1 DILLVLDTLRA
12 GRNLRNLVVRTAEQ
26 RGGLDTLSFIADGMT
41 LLPKVEEEIE
51 RCIND
56 DGEVLDSASPALAK
70 IRVKV
75 RAAHSRLLARLQAII
90 SSDTYARALQEP
102 IITLRG
108 GRYVV
113 PVKSDFKGQL
123 RGVVHDQSNSGAT
136 LFVEPL
142 AVVDLGNEWRQLQ
155 GEEAQEIERILRD
168 LGALVGAHGEAIRTN
183 EEIIADVEL
192 ALAKLRY

>member
-1 DILLVLDTLRA
+1 A
-12 GRNLRNLVVRTAEQ
+12 GHR
-26 RGGLDTLSFIADGMT
+26 
-41 LLPKVEEEIE
+41 
-51 RCIND
+51 
-56 DGEVLDSASPALAK
+56 
-70 IRVKV
+70 
-75 RAAHSRLLARLQAII
+75 RLLARLQAII

-155 GEEAQEIERILRD
+155 GDEAQEIERILRE

-183 EEIIADVEL
+183 VEIIADIDL
-192 ALAKLRY
+192 ALAKGRYSLAIDGREPELVEANPKVEAPARPRDNRERSRAGVRDQGSGVSNSSDSIQNPK